1 MKTILLA
8 AAALG
13 LSVIGA
19 AAECPGHMKQV
30 LASTVD
36 DETKT
41 ASVES
46 DQTQTSTQTPVI
58 VQDDQKAK
66 AE

>member
-13 LSVIGA
+13 LSAIGA
-19 AAECPGHMKQV
+19 AADCPGHTKQV

-36 DETKT
+36 DQTKT

-46 DQTQTSTQTPVI
+46 TQTPTSTEMPVI
-58 VQDDQKAK
+58 VEEDQE
-66 AE
+66 AEAE

>member
-1 MKTILLA
+1 MKTILVA

-19 AAECPGHMKQV
+19 AADCPGHMKQV

-41 ASVES
+41 ASVRAIRRR
-46 DQTQTSTQTPVI
+46 QALKRQ
-58 VQDDQKAK
+58 
-66 AE
+66 